1 MVLASTL
8 MNDATSLFFPPFLS
22 PAVVGGVC
30 VCVLKVGSGEGGLSK
45 TSAGDVTDAEWL
57 DFM

>member
-1 MVLASTL
+1 

-45 TSAGDVTDAEWL
+45 TSAGDVTDAE
-57 DFM
+57 